1 MKIECH
7 LSMLLKWHREH
18 EAFTTLCDRFGI
30 IEQGKAEYN
39 SVLYVYYK
47 DRL

>member
-18 EAFTTLCDRFGI
+18 DRFGI